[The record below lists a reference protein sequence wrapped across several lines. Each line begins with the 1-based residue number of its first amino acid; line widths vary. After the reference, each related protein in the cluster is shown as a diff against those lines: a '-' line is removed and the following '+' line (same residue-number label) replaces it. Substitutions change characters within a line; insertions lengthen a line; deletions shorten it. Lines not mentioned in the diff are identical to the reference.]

1 MRKRQ
6 CRICNKNNNGND
18 GKIIYKLATL
28 GELPG
33 IENTVFPVYFH
44 IVQCTKCGRKWS
56 YTKKRKKR
64 LL

>member
-6 CRICNKNNNGND
+6 CKICNRKKNEND
-18 GKIIYKLATL
+18 GKIIDKLATL
-28 GELPG
+28 GVLPG
-33 IENTVFPVYFH
+33 IDDTAFPVYFH

-56 YTKKRKKR
+56 YTKKRKKK